1 MDLPFGVIAVYGAL
15 AVWSLLLIL
24 GVKRRSF
31 GPFLGFGI
39 ALLLVLNVR
48 YLIDGAPD
56 AIAFFIGIYDVLDN
70 LGVADTEGAAALAR
84 CPDNACTVWGDHYL
98 NHPSWGVAFH
108 DRFLNGPELRTN
120 LLYGHLIF
128 NSVVFVLMHVQ
139 LFRPGTGSNP
149 QWHRAIGRVS
159 FGFLTVGTIC
169 AIWLAAEHGSVTEY
183 GGTLS
188 MVGFWFMSFC
198 VYGCAVMGVAA
209 IRKGDADT
217 HRVWMIRFV
226 GSMWGSFWLFRVMLF
241 VLGPLLRDWEAAAL
255 LICIWFSAPLGI
267 LIAELCRRSLDRRAD
282 ASAGVMD
289 PGRASASS

>member
-1 MDLPFGVIAVYGAL
+1 MELPLGVLAIYGAL
-15 AVWSLLLIL
+15 VVWAGLLIL
-24 GVKRRSF
+24 GLKRRSF

-48 YLIDGAPD
+48 YLTDGVGD
-56 AIAFFIGIYDVLDN
+56 SIAFFVGIYDLLDN
-70 LGVADTEGAAALAR
+70 VGVAASEGAAALAT
-84 CPDNACTVWGDHYL
+84 CPDNACSVWGDRFV

-128 NSVVFVLMHVQ
+128 NSLVFVLMHVQ

-149 QWHRAIGRVS
+149 PLHRMIGRAS
-159 FGFLTVGTIC
+159 FGALTIGTIC
-169 AIWLAAEHGSVTEY
+169 AIWLAAEHGPVVEY
-183 GGTLS
+183 GGNLS

-198 VYGCAVMGVAA
+198 VYGCAVMGVVA
-209 IRKGDADT
+209 IRKGDAET
-217 HRVWMIRFV
+217 HRIWMIRFV

-241 VLGPLLRDWEAAAL
+241 VLDPLLRNHEAAAL

-267 LIAELCRRSLDRRAD
+267 LIAEVCRKRLGRRE
-282 ASAGVMD
+282 ASA
-289 PGRASASS
+289 AA